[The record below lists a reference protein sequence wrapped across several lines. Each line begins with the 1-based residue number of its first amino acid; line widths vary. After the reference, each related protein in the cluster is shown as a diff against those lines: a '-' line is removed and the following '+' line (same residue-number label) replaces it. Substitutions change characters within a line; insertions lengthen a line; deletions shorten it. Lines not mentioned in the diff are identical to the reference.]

1 MKTKQPLVTP
11 SAGPALST
19 SAPRYAQIMV
29 QLESELRRRRPG
41 DVVPKQRDLAARFGS
56 SMITIRRA
64 MMELGRMGLV
74 EATRGRGTVVRRPTV
89 VDAHTGVSS
98 WTDSMMGVGGHP
110 QTAWTRIRTGQGSER
125 VRRWLGLKS
134 GAEVV
139 TLQRLRML
147 DGKPACL
154 MVNHLPADRV
164 PGLEHE
170 GLDDQ
175 SLYAVLQRR
184 FGFKPSY
191 ADEEVKSRPSQSS
204 ERAAFGKDCR
214 TVVCVQRLTYDKNDR
229 PIELAQLS
237 APADS
242 YTYRVR
248 LMVDP
253 AAASSASQPGSVFSS
268 AWFRRAG

>member
-1 MKTKQPLVTP
+1 MQPL
-11 SAGPALST
+11 PA
-19 SAPRYAQIMV
+19 SAPRYARIM
-29 QLESELRRRRPG
+29 LELEADFRKCRPG
-41 DVVPKQRDLAARFGS
+41 DLVPKQRELAVRFGA

-64 MMELGRMGLV
+64 MMELSRLGLV

-98 WTDSMMGVGGHP
+98 WTDSMMGIGGRP
-110 QTAWTRIRTGQGSER
+110 QTAWTKIRTASGSDR
-125 VRRWLGLKS
+125 VRRLLGLRA

-139 TLQRLRML
+139 TVNRLRTL

-154 MVNHLPADRV
+154 MINHLPADRV
-164 PGLEHE
+164 PGLERA

-175 SLYAVLQRR
+175 SLYSVLLRR
-184 FGFKPSY
+184 FDFRPCY
-191 ADEEVKSRPSQSS
+191 ADEEVRSRPSQAA
-204 ERAAFGKDCR
+204 ERAAFGPECL
-214 TVVCVQRLTYDKNDR
+214 TVVCVQRLTYDQKDR

-242 YTYRVR
+242 YAYRVR

-253 AAASSASQPGSVFSS
+253 VAGKTLSKSQATFPVS
-268 AWFRRAG
+268 WFRRSG